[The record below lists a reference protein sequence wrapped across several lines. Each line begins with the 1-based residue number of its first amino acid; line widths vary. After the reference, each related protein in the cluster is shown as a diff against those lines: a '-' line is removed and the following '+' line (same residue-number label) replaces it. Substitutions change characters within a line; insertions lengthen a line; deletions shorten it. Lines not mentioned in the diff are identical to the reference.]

1 MHVKKFPVLNGPVTI
16 NALSSFYR
24 VFEVK
29 YSFEQKK
36 KFHSFQTGL
45 IFKKSK
51 KNIFIAHGEGYL
63 VLDTDDLYPKSLK
76 PRLGDRFFTS
86 SKKIEN
92 SFSTRIQYTPD
103 GKVIKEI

>member
-1 MHVKKFPVLNGPVTI
+1 
-16 NALSSFYR
+16 
-24 VFEVK
+24 
-29 YSFEQKK
+29 
-36 KFHSFQTGL
+36 
-45 IFKKSK
+45 
-51 KNIFIAHGEGYL
+51 
-63 VLDTDDLYPKSLK
+63 LK

>member
-1 MHVKKFPVLNGPVTI
+1 MYWKKLLNWPKT
-16 NALSSFYR
+16 S
-24 VFEVK
+24 E
-29 YSFEQKK
+29 
-36 KFHSFQTGL
+36 
-45 IFKKSK
+45 KSK

-63 VLDTDDLYPKSLK
+63 VLDIDDLYPKSLK